1 MAIRSP
7 LENLYQRIIFILDR
21 ICLRLTR
28 KWPLAL
34 FQGKNI
40 FSCAFKCKDGVNLFG
55 FFGFISSK
63 LSNLAIFPIAT
74 RFFASGPIE
83 NFQKF
88 HLLQNIVLLLKLA
101 EKGNQERKRYLDINL
116 NLKAPVL
123 IYIYTSRHFVFVK
136 INVFRVCILLSRV

>member
-1 MAIRSP
+1 MP
-7 LENLYQRIIFILDR
+7 LSAKMVSISL
-21 ICLRLTR
+21 
-28 KWPLAL
+28 
-34 FQGKNI
+34 G
-40 FSCAFKCKDGVNLFG
+40 S

-63 LSNLAIFPIAT
+63 LLNLAIFPIAT

-88 HLLQNIVLLLKLA
+88 HFLQNIVLLLKLA

-123 IYIYTSRHFVFVK
+123 IYIYTSRHFVFVE
-136 INVFRVCILLSRV
+136 INVFRVCVLLSHV